1 MPVAPLPPLVPVL
14 RLRPALPATGRV
26 PAVGND
32 PHNDLVRPAF
42 DSAHPKPLQIQRL
55 LDQRLDP
62 NRYLLR
68 DHLQVP
74 YPL

>member
-14 RLRPALPATGRV
+14 RLAPHSPQRAPTVR
-26 PAVGND
+26 ND